1 MTFNSN
7 EEQYKGSIWNPFVPT
22 KRDIER
28 TDELASKNPAVAGVL
43 GLIFP
48 IGAAFYL
55 NRISNSLK
63 LGTYFLIIL
72 FPILFALQSK
82 VIKEFENIENTE
94 QLTEE
99 QFIDKVNTI
108 NQEYIPVMR
117 GINFLGGIAFMAE
130 SARAVT
136 LARKRQSQTES

>member
-7 EEQYKGSIWNPFVPT
+7 QEQYKGSIWNPFVPT

-28 TDELASKNPAVAGVL
+28 TDELASKNAVIAGVL
-43 GLIFP
+43 GFIFP

-63 LGTYFLIIL
+63 LGMYFMIII
-72 FPILFALQSK
+72 FPILFSVQSQFIERFK
-82 VIKEFENIENTE
+82 NIENAE

-99 QFIDKVNTI
+99 QFIEKVNTI
-108 NQEYIPVMR
+108 NQEYIPVIR
-117 GINFLGGIAFMAE
+117 GINFLISIAFMAE

-136 LARKRQSQTES
+136 LARKRQSENNL